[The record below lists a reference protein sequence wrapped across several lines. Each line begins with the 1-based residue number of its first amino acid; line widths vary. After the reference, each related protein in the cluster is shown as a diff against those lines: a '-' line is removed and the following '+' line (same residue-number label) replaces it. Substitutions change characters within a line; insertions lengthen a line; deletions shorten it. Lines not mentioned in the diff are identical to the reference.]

1 MNTPATSSTP
11 ARRPACKPQKK
22 VPGAKTLGEGRSSQ
36 ANQRAAVILESLA
49 GERTATQAAAALG
62 MTVPN
67 FYLLERKALL
77 GLLRACEPQ
86 PKGKPKPG
94 LERKV
99 EQLQRELARCQREC
113 QRQAAL
119 VRATQRAVGLPPPPA
134 ARETGKPGDRKRVRR
149 RRRVEARGLR
159 AARVLRQNSAG
170 QKPPDGLEKS
180 AETAVAAV
188 NHVSQ
193 ETEHVAAH
201 G

>member
-1 MNTPATSSTP
+1 MSTATSATP
-11 ARRPACKPQKK
+11 ARRPARKQHKK

-49 GERTATQAAAALG
+49 GERTAPQAAAALG

-99 EQLQRELARCQREC
+99 EQLERELARCQREC
-113 QRQAAL
+113 QRQVAL
-119 VRATQRAVGLPPPPA
+119 VRATQRAVGLPPPPV
-134 ARETGKPGDRKRVRR
+134 RETDGKPGDRKRSR
-149 RRRVEARGLR
+149 RRRVEARALR

-170 QKPPDGLEKS
+170 QKPPDGLETS

>member
-1 MNTPATSSTP
+1 MSTATSSIP
-11 ARRPACKPQKK
+11 ARHPAHQPQKK

-49 GERTATQAAAALG
+49 GERTAPQAAAALG

-119 VRATQRAVGLPPPPA
+119 VRATQRAVGLPPPV
-134 ARETGKPGDRKRVRR
+134 RETGGKPGDRKRARR
-149 RRRVEARGLR
+149 RRRVEARALR

-180 AETAVAAV
+180 AETAIAAV